1 MRARLRLAAGAA
13 LVAAVLTACGGPG
26 GQDDTPQSEEPTDE
40 LTVLVAAS
48 PSATGLQELATAY
61 TAETGI
67 AINFVEVPTAQLPT
81 KIILAMQSGQ
91 DTFDIAQFDG
101 FTMPQ
106 IAAASALLP
115 LDDLLADDDE
125 YDYADFPESLQ
136 DYAKQDG
143 VTYGL
148 PLSTEPVV
156 QFYRTD
162 LYDELDLQ
170 PATTWDDVRRNADAL
185 SAAGYHGWASAYG
198 PAVSAHYYNQ
208 MLYSSGGRLL
218 DPESYR
224 PQFDTEL
231 NKQVMEQFLALVDY
245 TPESSRTGASADMIN
260 AFSQL
265 QVGQLTAASGWYSTV
280 ADPAQSAVAETFATA
295 DLPMEPGGP
304 YDSVNVL
311 NGWLLGVS
319 PSSPHQQA
327 AWDFAAWALGK
338 DNVQAF
344 IDAGAPPPARTS
356 TTTND
361 EYTAALPYLAAV
373 GAAAETGAPIE
384 RIPETAQIISV
395 VSQTINSMVTGQLT
409 LDDGMT
415 KIQDDLT
422 NILVQAGRYEG

>member
-1 MRARLRLAAGAA
+1 MRVRLRLAAGAA
-13 LVAAVLTACGGPG
+13 LLATVVAACGSPG
-26 GQDDTPQSEEPTDE
+26 DHEDTPQSDEPTDE

-48 PSATGLQELATAY
+48 PSATGLGELAAEY
-61 TAETGI
+61 TAESGVTI
-67 AINFVEVPTAQLPT
+67 DFVEVPTAQLPT

-91 DTFDIAQFDG
+91 ETFDLAQFDG

-106 IAAASALLP
+106 IAAANALLP
-115 LDDLLADDDE
+115 LDDFLAEDDE
-125 YDYADFPESLQ
+125 YDYADFPEGLQ
-136 DYAKQDG
+136 NYAKQDDA
-143 VTYGL
+143 TYGL

-162 LYDELDLQ
+162 LYDELGLQ
-170 PATTWDDVRRNADAL
+170 PATTWDAVQENADAL
-185 SAAGYHGWASAYG
+185 SAAGHYGWASAYG

-218 DPESYR
+218 DPETNR
-224 PQFDTEL
+224 PLFDTDL
-231 NKQVMEQFLALVDY
+231 NKDVMERYLALVDV

-280 ADPAQSAVAETFATA
+280 ADPTQSTVAETFATA
-295 DLPMEPGGP
+295 DMPMDTGGP
-304 YDSVNVL
+304 YDSINVL
-311 NGWLLGVS
+311 NGWLLGIS

-338 DNVQAF
+338 DNVKAF

-361 EYTAALPYLAAV
+361 EYTTQLPYLPAV
-373 GAAAETGAPIE
+373 GTAAETGAPIE
-384 RIPETAQIISV
+384 RLPETAQIISV
-395 VSQTINSMVTGQLT
+395 LSQTINSMVTDQLS
-409 LDDGMT
+409 LDEGMA

>member
-1 MRARLRLAAGAA
+1 MRVRLLLAAAAA
-13 LVAAVLTACGGPG
+13 LTTTVLVACGSPG
-26 GQDDTPQSEEPTDE
+26 AQDDTPQDDEPADE
-40 LTVLVAAS
+40 LTVLVSAS
-48 PSATGLQELATAY
+48 PSATGLRELATEY
-61 TAETGI
+61 TAETGVTI
-67 AINFVEVPTAQLPT
+67 EFVEVPTAQLPT
-81 KIILAMQSGQ
+81 KIILAVQSGQ
-91 DTFDIAQFDG
+91 QTFDLAQFDG

-115 LDDLLADDDE
+115 LDDFLGEDDE
-125 YDYADFPESLQ
+125 YDYADFPEGLQ
-136 DYAKQDG
+136 EYAKQDG
-143 VTYGL
+143 TTYGL

-156 QFYRTD
+156 QLYRTD
-162 LYDELDLQ
+162 LYQQLGLQ
-170 PATTWDDVRRNADAL
+170 PATTWDEVVGNADAL
-185 SAAGYHGWASAYG
+185 SAAGHYGWASAYG

-218 DPESYR
+218 DPESYE
-224 PQFDTEL
+224 PQFDTDI
-231 NKQVMEQFLALVDY
+231 NRQVMERFLSLVEY

-280 ADPAQSAVAETFATA
+280 ADPSQSAVAETFGVA
-295 DLPMEPGGP
+295 DLPMESGGP
-304 YDSVNVL
+304 YDSINVL
-311 NGWLLGVS
+311 NGWLLGIS

-338 DNVQAF
+338 DNVKAF

-361 EYTAALPYLAAV
+361 DYTTQLPYLTAV
-373 GAAAETGAPIE
+373 GTAAETGAPIE

-395 VSQTINSMVTGQLT
+395 ISQTINSMATGQLS
-409 LDDGMT
+409 LDEGMA

-422 NILVQAGRYEG
+422 NILVQAGRYGG